1 MKLLLL
7 SDKSGSGTS
16 VFLRQ
21 TAMKLKRRFPLKWVS
36 FVDLK
41 GLSKAFSDAFEKALE
56 TETFSNKSSKNLM
69 DFISTTILNL
79 TSTAEREIFTRKFTS
94 NDCIFIWD
102 GIDRLNEAFRS
113 NIFNL
118 IKFTAE
124 VTENHHWM
132 STNSQFLNISTS
144 YRLQEFNEADV
155 KEFVRK
161 FFEVEKVQKVN
172 VSKALEEVK
181 SVDQR
186 LTGPFSVTVRP
197 SAYPG
202 LLKMILKENL
212 RSLKENRTANL
223 YSMFEN
229 HVSEKF
235 EDLEVQ
241 DSQQFR
247 RIHQRLAIL
256 IDGRFLKIENVYND
270 EFVKVNSLEIVKDKV
285 LKEMK
290 EEDYFR

>member
-1 MKLLLL
+1 M
-7 SDKSGSGTS
+7 
-16 VFLRQ
+16 
-21 TAMKLKRRFPLKWVS
+21 
-36 FVDLK
+36 
-41 GLSKAFSDAFEKALE
+41 
-56 TETFSNKSSKNLM
+56 
-69 DFISTTILNL
+69 
-79 TSTAEREIFTRKFTS
+79 
-94 NDCIFIWD
+94 
-102 GIDRLNEAFRS
+102 
-113 NIFNL
+113 
-118 IKFTAE
+118 
-124 VTENHHWM
+124 
-132 STNSQFLNISTS
+132 
-144 YRLQEFNEADV
+144 
-155 KEFVRK
+155 RK